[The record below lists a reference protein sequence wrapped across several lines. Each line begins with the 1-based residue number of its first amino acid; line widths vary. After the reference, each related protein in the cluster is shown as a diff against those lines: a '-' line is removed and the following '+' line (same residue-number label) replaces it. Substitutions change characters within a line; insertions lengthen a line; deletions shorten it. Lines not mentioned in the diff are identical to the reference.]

1 MVYYNKDILSKKSE
15 RKGKASMGKRIGVF
29 TSGGDLSRPE
39 CGDAGGLK
47 RQKSTGSA
55 SQQEALPDFI
65 FKKRRRRQTM
75 LRQAI
80 YGQWLPP
87 SAFGGLPLWDSVCRR
102 NGWGDAVSS
111 ITGQATG
118 TPRRYFFFGLFCITC
133 KYKKSRC
140 VFNLFCFP
148 LRNIKSVSFPF
159 RCGHRNSKSDR

>member
-1 MVYYNKDILSKKSE
+1 MVGTLQLVYYNKDILSKKSE

-29 TSGGDLSRPE
+29 TSGGNLSRPE

-80 YGQWLPP
+80 HGQWLPP
-87 SAFGGLPLWDSVCRR
+87 SAFGGLPLWDSLCRR
-102 NGWGDAVSS
+102 NG
-111 ITGQATG
+111 
-118 TPRRYFFFGLFCITC
+118 
-133 KYKKSRC
+133 
-140 VFNLFCFP
+140 
-148 LRNIKSVSFPF
+148 
-159 RCGHRNSKSDR
+159 